1 MGESKSFYKL
11 TTQCQED
18 RVMKRS
24 KFKSLKVILASI
36 VVAIVTVLTVALVI
50 ISYNASYK
58 AVENSYLNQLENFN
72 KDIAQQLESFFVQ
85 QEKNARFLAEND
97 NVVNAAATNN
107 FGNATTVLKSFEKN
121 QGIYQYIFLST
132 ADDDPQIV
140 AATLAKSIGVKW
152 GTDAYKNNIKKALQG
167 ETWVSDPVKSMV
179 TNMPIILVTSPIKAG
194 NNTVGI
200 IGMVVD
206 VGNFARNLVKD
217 VKIGKTGY
225 PYITNLEGL
234 AFAHPD
240 KEQIFKLNLKNFDW
254 GRQLLAAQDGAVI
267 RYEFEGLWKIQTFFR
282 NLKYRFISA
291 STIYVSDINESA
303 RSMAITMI
311 IFGFLGIL
319 FSAIAI
325 YFIIARKLKP
335 LEECRNVINDM
346 AQGDL
351 TGRYNGVISSDEV
364 GEIAGA
370 VNNSM
375 DQFEKIISEIMVSAQ
390 NLSQAVNEIA
400 SGNENLSQRTAEQA
414 SSLEEIASTI
424 EEATSTTN
432 QNAENAQEA
441 NKMSD
446 STSRLAEEGG
456 RVVIDSVNSINE
468 INESSKKIGEIIS
481 VINEI
486 AFQTNLLALNAAV
499 EAARAGEQGRG
510 FAVVAGEVRNLAQR
524 AGTAA
529 KEIGELIK
537 TSVDKIDNGTQLVNK
552 SGEALKEIIESV
564 NQVGTLISEI
574 SAASD
579 EQKQGLDQINVA
591 VAELDNM
598 TQQNSALVE
607 ETASASEEMANQAQE
622 MLSMVERFKI
632 SGNLSGETYTQKHR
646 EIHLKSIDRSKLK
659 KEKQPGTE
667 AGAGRELEAKGKEKD
682 KKDLGKS
689 LSDDGFVEF

>member
-1 MGESKSFYKL
+1 M
-11 TTQCQED
+11 
-18 RVMKRS
+18 MKRTR
-24 KFKSLKVILASI
+24 FKSLKVILASI

-50 ISYNASYK
+50 ISYNASYN
-58 AVENSYLNQLENFN
+58 AVEHSYLNQLENFN
-72 KDIAQQLESFFVQ
+72 KDISQQLESFFTQ
-85 QEKNARFLAEND
+85 QEKNARFLAENES
-97 NVVNAAATNN
+97 VVNAALTNN
-107 FGNATTVLKSFEKN
+107 YGDATTVLKSFEKN
-121 QGIYQYIFLST
+121 QGVYQYIFLST
-132 ADDDPQIV
+132 ASDDPQMV
-140 AATLAKSIGVKW
+140 AATLAKSVGVKW
-152 GTDAYKNNIKKALQG
+152 GKDVYKENIKKALQG
-167 ETWVSDPVKSMV
+167 EAWVSNPVKSMV
-179 TNMPIILVTSPIKAG
+179 TDTPIILVTAPVQSG
-194 NNTVGI
+194 NRNVGI
-200 IGMVVD
+200 VGLVVD
-206 VGNFARNLVKD
+206 VGTFARNLVKD

-225 PYITNLEGL
+225 PYITDLEGL
-234 AFAHPD
+234 TFAHPD
-240 KEQIFKLNLKNFDW
+240 KAQIFKLNLKEHDW
-254 GRQLLAAQDGAVI
+254 GRQLLAAQDGEVI

-291 STIYVSDINESA
+291 ATIYVSDINESA
-303 RSMAITMI
+303 QSMAITMI

-319 FSAIAI
+319 FAAIAI
-325 YFIIARKLKP
+325 YYIIARKLKP

-351 TGRYNGVISSDEV
+351 TGRYNGTITSDEV

-432 QNAENAQEA
+432 QNADNAKEA
-441 NKMSD
+441 NKMST
-446 STSRLAEEGG
+446 STSRLAEDGG
-456 RVVIDSVNSINE
+456 KVVIDSVNSINE

-552 SGEALKEIIESV
+552 SGEALKEIIASV

-579 EQKQGLDQINVA
+579 EQKQGLDQINIA
-591 VAELDNM
+591 VSELDNM

-607 ETASASEEMANQAQE
+607 QTASASEEMANQAQE

-632 SGNLSGETYTQKHR
+632 SGNLSGEAYTRKHK
-646 EIHLKSIDRSKLK
+646 ELHLKTIDRPKAK
-659 KEKQPGTE
+659 VETEEKAAEPRTEPGN
-667 AGAGRELEAKGKEKD
+667 GREQETKGKA